1 MPATGSSN
9 ETLTI
14 STKRQVA
21 RERSEGGGEGGAL
34 TRQKI
39 PLIVAPAATA
49 SRNEDSLYLRD
60 TFKARL
66 AEAA

>member
-1 MPATGSSN
+1 MPAATGSSN

-21 RERSEGGGEGGAL
+21 RERSEGGVL

-39 PLIVAPAATA
+39 PLIVAPAAAA
-49 SRNEDSLYLRD
+49 SRNEDPLYLRGI
-60 TFKARL
+60 FKARG